1 MTKIKVLI
9 ADDHV
14 VLRLGLRILVEGQ
27 TDMELCGEASNGVE
41 AVSLYRKTTPDVL
54 LMDIRMPQVGGIQ
67 AIRILRNELPDA
79 RILVLSSYASE
90 EEIFQA
96 MHAGAKGY
104 ILKESGREEILAA
117 IRAVF
122 DGKICLPPAI
132 ADRLTNRDPDLQL
145 TSRET
150 DVLRLM
156 VKGLTN
162 REIASVLSM
171 SENTVKT
178 HVKNMFKKL
187 EVSDRAEAVSSAL
200 QRGII
205 FSEI

>member
-9 ADDHV
+9 ADDHL

-41 AVSLYRKTTPDVL
+41 AVSLYRETTPDVL

-104 ILKESGREEILAA
+104 ILKESGREEILTA

-178 HVKNMFKKL
+178 HVKSVFKKL

-205 FSEI
+205 SFEI